1 MNANDETRVR
11 LIPVTQIRVANPRAR
26 EKKKFDEIVE
36 SIAKVGL
43 KKPITVTAT
52 GTDQAGQPTFDLVCG
67 QGRLEAFIALEQ
79 KEIPAFV
86 REMTTTEGMLAS
98 LVENIAR
105 RKMSALDQFKTV
117 QWMKEQGHS
126 PADIAAKTGFT
137 EGYIKLILGL
147 LRNGEERLLD
157 AVLQRRIPIAI
168 AIKISGL
175 SDEETQRILMEAY
188 EKKELTQK
196 TLSAFKRVVEQRK
209 FFGRGGSLRAK
220 NGAKK
225 PSVDSMVLAYKRESQ
240 RQRMMVK
247 KAKICEVR
255 LLAMSAAFNLLMA
268 DEDFVNLLRAEGLA
282 TMPKFLSERAKKSA

>member
-1 MNANDETRVR
+1 MNSDDETRVQV
-11 LIPVTQIRVANPRAR
+11 IPISQIRVANPRAR

-36 SIAKVGL
+36 SIAKLGL
-43 KKPITVTAT
+43 KKPITVTESGKDAEGRT
-52 GTDQAGQPTFDLVCG
+52 TYDLICG
-67 QGRLEAFIALEQ
+67 QGRLEAFVALEQ

-86 REMTTTEGMLAS
+86 RSMSTTDGMLAS

-105 RKMSALDQFKTV
+105 RKMSALDQMKTV

-126 PADIAAKTGFT
+126 AADIATKTGLS

-168 AIKISGL
+168 AVKISGM
-175 SDEETQRILMEAY
+175 SDEDSQRIMMEAY
-188 EKKELTQK
+188 ERKEMTQK
-196 TLSAFKRVVEQRK
+196 SLTAFKRVVEQRK
-209 FFGRGGSLRAK
+209 FFGRSGSLRAK
-220 NGAKK
+220 NGVKK
-225 PSVDSMVLAYKRESQ
+225 ASVDSMVLAYKRESQ
-240 RQRMMVK
+240 RQRLMVK

-282 TMPKFLSERAKKSA
+282 TMPKYISERAKKSA

>member
-1 MNANDETRVR
+1 
-11 LIPVTQIRVANPRAR
+11 
-26 EKKKFDEIVE
+26 
-36 SIAKVGL
+36 
-43 KKPITVTAT
+43 
-52 GTDQAGQPTFDLVCG
+52 
-67 QGRLEAFIALEQ
+67 
-79 KEIPAFV
+79 
-86 REMTTTEGMLAS
+86 LAS

-105 RKMSALDQFKTV
+105 RKMSALDQMKTI

-126 PADIAAKTGFT
+126 AADIAAKTGLC

-168 AIKISGL
+168 AIKISGM
-175 SDEETQRILMEAY
+175 SDEDAQRIMMEAY
-188 EKKELTQK
+188 EKKEMNQK
-196 TLSAFKRVVEQRK
+196 TLTAFRRVVEQRK
-209 FFGRGGSLRAK
+209 FFGRTGSLRSK
-220 NGAKK
+220 NGANK
-225 PSVDSMVLAYKRESQ
+225 PSVESMVLAYKRESQ
-240 RQRMMVK
+240 RQRLLVK